1 MKKQWNATFNFLHD
15 SSEQFAW
22 CRKKY
27 LCVYH
32 ILKTIL
38 NGFKNDYLARRYVQF
53 TGENFQNIR
62 IFCQI
67 NTDNRVETNN
77 HLFLINN

>member
-1 MKKQWNATFNFLHD
+1 MYIIFLH
-15 SSEQFAW
+15 E
-22 CRKKY
+22 
-27 LCVYH
+27 
-32 ILKTIL
+32 TIL
-38 NGFKNDYLARRYVQF
+38 DGFKNDCYIAHRYVQF

-77 HLFLINN
+77 HLFLMNNSNIDIT

>member
-1 MKKQWNATFNFLHD
+1 MLRANNSLGAGK
-15 SSEQFAW
+15 
-22 CRKKY
+22 
-27 LCVYH
+27 
-32 ILKTIL
+32 ILMCIFILETIL
-38 NGFKNDYLARRYVQF
+38 DGFKNDCYVARRYVQF

-77 HLFLINN
+77 HLFLMNNSNINIT